1 MRNRR
6 CFFISSRLGFD
17 PAEKKAKQIMCGA
30 SAKFL
35 YFNFIYKPVPENTM
49 HPSSICMAILLLMV
63 SCSTQRSGSEG
74 ENSLGNKMGKVK
86 LITLDP
92 GHFHAY
98 LVQKSM
104 YDNVD
109 SVVYVY
115 APEGD
120 EVSEHL
126 RKIEGYNSRAENP
139 TRWAEEVH
147 TGADYLE
154 KMLAEKPGNVVVLA
168 GNNKIKTEYINK
180 SIDAG
185 LNVFADKPMAING
198 QSFELL
204 KQTFA
209 AAEQNDLLLY
219 DIMTERFEITTML
232 QREFSMLPEVFGTL
246 QPGTP
251 EDPAVTKESVHHFS
265 KTVSGA
271 PLIRPAW
278 FFDVEQQG
286 EGIVDVT
293 THLVDLVQWECFPG
307 KIIDYQSDINIT
319 SARHWKTNLTAA
331 QFEKVTG
338 MKSWPDY
345 LKKDVDADGV
355 LGVYSNGE
363 INYQINGINAK
374 VSVIWNFEAPA
385 GAGDT
390 HFSIMKGSK
399 ANLIIRQGEEE
410 NYKPVLYIE
419 PLSKDDTSF
428 ELDLKTAL
436 SKVQEKYPGV
446 DVAASGDTW
455 TVTVPAAYHNGHE
468 AHFGQVTEKY
478 LEYLQNG
485 NMPEWE
491 VPNMITK
498 YYITTRAL
506 EIARGVGR

>member
-1 MRNRR
+1 MQAIKI
-6 CFFISSRLGFD
+6 F
-17 PAEKKAKQIMCGA
+17 
-30 SAKFL
+30 SATIIAFCV
-35 YFNFIYKPVPENTM
+35 F
-49 HPSSICMAILLLMV
+49 
-63 SCSTQRSGSEG
+63 SCSSNKTGSETVVDDSQK
-74 ENSLGNKMGKVK
+74 NAIR

-98 LVQKSM
+98 LVQKPM
-104 YDNVD
+104 YENVD
-109 SVVYVY
+109 SVVHVF
-115 APEGD
+115 APEGP
-120 EVSEHL
+120 EVKEHL
-126 RKIEGYNSRAENP
+126 NKIETFNNRAEDP
-139 TRWAEEVH
+139 TNWVEEVY
-147 TGADYLE
+147 TGPDYLE
-154 KMLAEKPGNVVVLA
+154 KMLSEKPGNVVVLA
-168 GNNKIKTEYINK
+168 GNNKLKTEYIKK

-185 LNVFADKPMAING
+185 LNVFADKPMAISRE
-198 QSFELL
+198 SFELL
-204 KQTFA
+204 KEAFA
-209 AAEQNDLLLY
+209 AADQKGLQLY

-232 QREFSMLPEVFGTL
+232 QREFSLLPEVFGTL

-265 KTVSGA
+265 KMVSGA

-319 SARHWKTNLTAA
+319 SARHWKTNLSPA
-331 QFEKVTG
+331 QFQKVTG
-338 MKSWPDY
+338 LKSYPDY
-345 LKKDVDADGV
+345 LKKDVDSKGV

-399 ANLIIRQGEEE
+399 ANLIIRQGKEQ
-410 NYKPVLYIE
+410 NYRPALYVE

-428 ELDLKTAL
+428 ESDLTSAVA
-436 SKVQEKYPGV
+436 KVQQKYPGV
-446 DVAASGDTW
+446 DVERSGDIW
-455 TVTVPAAYHNGHE
+455 MVTVPEKYHNGHE

-498 YYITTRAL
+498 YYITTKAL
-506 EIARGVGR
+506 ERARRISP

>member
-1 MRNRR
+1 MQAFRL
-6 CFFISSRLGFD
+6 SS
-17 PAEKKAKQIMCGA
+17 
-30 SAKFL
+30 
-35 YFNFIYKPVPENTM
+35 
-49 HPSSICMAILLLMV
+49 AILIASLII
-63 SCSTQRSGSEG
+63 SCSTNKTGSETVTS
-74 ENSLGNKMGKVK
+74 EKQKNTIK

-104 YDNVD
+104 YENVD
-109 SVVYVY
+109 SVVHVF

-120 EVSEHL
+120 EVNEQL
-126 RKIEGYNSRAENP
+126 KKIEAYNNRAENP
-139 TRWAEEVH
+139 TQWLEEVY
-147 TGADYLE
+147 TGPDYLE

-168 GNNKIKTEYINK
+168 GNNKLKTEYIKK

-185 LNVFADKPMAING
+185 LNVFADKPMAINKK
-198 QSFELL
+198 SFELL
-204 KQTFA
+204 KEAFVA
-209 AAEQNDLLLY
+209 AKQKNLLLY

-232 QREFSMLPEVFGTL
+232 QREFSTLPEVFGTL

-265 KTVSGA
+265 KMVSGS

-293 THLVDLVQWECFPG
+293 THLVDLVQWECFPEQA
-307 KIIDYQSDINIT
+307 IDHQTDIRIT
-319 SARHWKTNLTAA
+319 NAKHSKTNLTPA

-338 MKSWPDY
+338 LKSWPDY
-345 LKKDVDADGV
+345 LRKDVQNNV

-363 INYQINGINAK
+363 INYQIKGVNAK
-374 VSVIWNFEAPA
+374 VSVIWNFEAPP
-385 GAGDT
+385 GGGDT

-399 ANLIIRQGEEE
+399 ANLIIRQGKHE
-410 NYKPVLYIE
+410 NYKPLLYIE
-419 PLSKDDTSF
+419 PLDKDDKQF
-428 ELDLKTAL
+428 EAHLKAGL
-436 SKVQEKYPGV
+436 AKVQAKYPGI
-446 DVAASGDTW
+446 DVIRDGDIW
-455 TVTVPAAYHNGHE
+455 TVTVPAHYHNGHE

-485 NMPEWE
+485 NMPAWE

-498 YYITTRAL
+498 YFITTTAL
-506 EIARGVGR
+506 EMARQ